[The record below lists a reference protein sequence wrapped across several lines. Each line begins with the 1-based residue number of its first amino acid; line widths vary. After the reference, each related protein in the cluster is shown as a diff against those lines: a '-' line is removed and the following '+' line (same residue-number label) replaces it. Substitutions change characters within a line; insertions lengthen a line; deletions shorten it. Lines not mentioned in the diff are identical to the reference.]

1 MLSLFSQANAK
12 LLQEKRMGRV
22 INSTF
27 TSMSSVAPNG
37 TELRSELRSN
47 RNMGCL
53 VIKLDDSREIVDCW
67 PCITVDLS
75 SRGSLVFVTKPF
87 LEQEK
92 YIYVLSHDKEFV
104 AVQAKCVRCNS
115 NTLGGYQAGF
125 QFMGLIDL
133 KGFLAIKLLL
143 EMLGSPE

>member
-1 MLSLFSQANAK
+1 MLSLFSRANAK
-12 LLQEKRMGRV
+12 ILQEKRMLRV

-27 TSMSSVAPNG
+27 TSMSSVAQNG
-37 TELRSELRSN
+37 AELRSELRSN
-47 RNMGCL
+47 RNIGCL
-53 VIKLDDSREIVDCW
+53 VIKLDNSREIVDCW

-104 AVQAKCVRCNS
+104 AVQAKCVRCNP
-115 NTLGGYQAGF
+115 NQIGGYRAGF

-143 EMLGSPE
+143 EMLSGSE

>member
-1 MLSLFSQANAK
+1 
-12 LLQEKRMGRV
+12 
-22 INSTF
+22 
-27 TSMSSVAPNG
+27 
-37 TELRSELRSN
+37 
-47 RNMGCL
+47 MGCL
-53 VIKLDDSREIVDCW
+53 VIKLDDSREIADCW

-92 YIYVLSHDKEFV
+92 YIYLLSHDKEFV
-104 AVQAKCVRCNS
+104 AVQAKCVRCNP

-133 KGFLAIKLLL
+133 KGFLAINLLL
-143 EMLGSPE
+143 EMLSGSE

>member
-1 MLSLFSQANAK
+1 MLALFSQANAK
-12 LLQEKRMGRV
+12 LLQEKRMDRI

-27 TSMSSVAPNG
+27 TSLSTGATKG
-37 TELRSELRSN
+37 AELRSELRSH

-92 YIYVLSHDKEFV
+92 YIYVLSHDKELV
-104 AVQAKCVRCNS
+104 AVQAKCVRCDS
-115 NTLGGYQAGF
+115 NQLGGYRAGF

-143 EMLGSPE
+143 EMLSGSE

>member
-1 MLSLFSQANAK
+1 MLALFSQANAK
-12 LLQEKRMGRV
+12 LLQEKRMSRV

-27 TSMSSVAPNG
+27 TSLASVAPNG
-37 TELRSELRSN
+37 SEIRSELRSH
-47 RNMGCL
+47 RNIGCL

-92 YIYVLSHDKEFV
+92 YIYVLRHDKESI
-104 AVQAKCVRCNS
+104 AVQAKCVRCDS
-115 NTLGGYQAGF
+115 NHLGGYRAGF
-125 QFMGLIDL
+125 QFMGLIEL
-133 KGFLAIKLLL
+133 KSFLAIKILL
-143 EMLGSPE
+143 EILSNPE

>member
-1 MLSLFSQANAK
+1 MLALFSQANAK

-27 TSMSSVAPNG
+27 TSLSSGAPNG
-37 TELRSELRSN
+37 AELRSELRSH

-53 VIKLDDSREIVDCW
+53 VVKLDDSREIVDCW
-67 PCITVDLS
+67 PCITLDLS
-75 SRGSLVFVTKPF
+75 SRGSLVFVTKPL

-104 AVQAKCVRCNS
+104 AVQAKCVRCTS
-115 NTLGGYQAGF
+115 NNLGGYRAGF
-125 QFMGLIDL
+125 QFMGLIEL
-133 KGFLAIKLLL
+133 KSFLAVKLLL
-143 EMLGSPE
+143 EMLSNPE